1 MKHHKHRRIR
11 KGRGDR
17 RMLTP
22 EQRAEWARERRALE
36 GNLIVQEGFVG
47 AVVVRHIRGSQYLI
61 RIADGSEVYA
71 SHKKQ
76 TDPSTGIVKAGW
88 KLWEDRS

>member
-1 MKHHKHRRIR
+1 
-11 KGRGDR
+11 
-17 RMLTP
+17 MLTP

-61 RIADGSEVYA
+61 RLADGSEVYA
-71 SHKKQ
+71 SHKKL
-76 TDPSTGIVKAGW
+76 TKNCSTGVVKAGW

>member
-47 AVVVRHIRGSQYLI
+47 AVVVQHIRGSQYLI
-61 RIADGSEVYA
+61 RLADGSEVYA

-76 TDPSTGIVKAGW
+76 KDPSTGVVKAGW

>member
-1 MKHHKHRRIR
+1 MKHYKNRRIR

-61 RIADGSEVYA
+61 RLADGSEVYA

-76 TDPSTGIVKAGW
+76 RAGEARITKSGW
-88 KLWEDRS
+88 RLWEDRR